1 MTKYN
6 EIGGKI
12 EGMCTNS
19 AAFDPPTPSPFV
31 DLDLVDN
38 GSLYFTIFMN
48 QDIF

>member
-19 AAFDPPTPSPFV
+19 AAYDPPPPPPSLIWIWLKMVRFI
-31 DLDLVDN
+31 
-38 GSLYFTIFMN
+38 SLYL
-48 QDIF
+48 